1 MFLCVKKRAKS
12 ALIQLILRTRT
23 TALCASPRA
32 TDDGC
37 CVFFSDF
44 SFCLLLSREK
54 GDVRVFF
61 CAIIIKSPQHGK
73 EQRHATGN

>member
-1 MFLCVKKRAKS
+1 
-12 ALIQLILRTRT
+12 
-23 TALCASPRA
+23 ALCASPRA

-54 GDVRVFF
+54 GACARVLLRDHHQVT
-61 CAIIIKSPQHGK
+61 PQHGK
-73 EQRHATGN
+73 EQRHAAGN